1 MQFTRESLKNRVN
14 MKFFSTLLVLGL
26 FLIPNFTLAQNSLPS
41 AEVKTL
47 NGETVNLQDFA
58 NNGKLTIISLWATW
72 CAPCKKE
79 LDAIAELYEEW
90 QEVYNVELIAISIDT
105 RRQLAKVK
113 PMVETKGWPFL
124 ILSDANNTLTNV
136 LNYQTI
142 PQTYL
147 VDTNGQIVYSHNGYL
162 PGDEYELE
170 DKLKAIKAEGN

>member
-1 MQFTRESLKNRVN
+1 MKLFSKLTFTMALLAL
-14 MKFFSTLLVLGL
+14 FSYSATS
-26 FLIPNFTLAQNSLPS
+26 QSQLPS

-47 NGETVNLQDFA
+47 DGATVNLQDFA
-58 NNGKLTIISLWATW
+58 QNNKLTVISLWATW

-79 LDAIAELYEEW
+79 LDAITELYEDW
-90 QEVYNVELIAISIDT
+90 QADYNVEVVAISIDT

-124 ILSDANNTLTNV
+124 VLSDANNTLTNI

-147 VDTNGQIVYSHNGYL
+147 VDLNGNIVYSHNGYL

-170 DKLKAIKAEGN
+170 DQLKALTKNKD

>member
-1 MQFTRESLKNRVN
+1 
-14 MKFFSTLLVLGL
+14 MKIFSNLSC
-26 FLIPNFTLAQNSLPS
+26 TLAIFICLSAVTFAQTQLPS
-41 AEVKTL
+41 AEIKTL
-47 NGETVNLQDFA
+47 DGATINLQDFA
-58 NNGKLTIISLWATW
+58 QNGKPTIISLWATW

-79 LDAIAELYEEW
+79 LDAIAEVYEDW
-90 QEVYNVELIAISIDT
+90 QADYNVEVVAISIDT

-113 PMVETKGWPFL
+113 PMVETKGWPFQ

-147 VDTNGQIVYSHNGYL
+147 VDENGEIVYSHNGYL

-170 DKLKAIKAEGN
+170 DQLKALKED

>member
-1 MQFTRESLKNRVN
+1 
-14 MKFFSTLLVLGL
+14 MKIFSKLSCTLALLIFFSAIAFGQT
-26 FLIPNFTLAQNSLPS
+26 QLPS

-47 NGETVNLQDFA
+47 DGATINLQDFA
-58 NNGKLTIISLWATW
+58 QNGKLTIISLWATW

-79 LDAIAELYEEW
+79 LDAIAEIYEDW
-90 QEVYNVELIAISIDT
+90 QADYNVELVAISIDT

-113 PMVETKGWPFL
+113 PMVETKGWPFQ

-147 VDTNGQIVYSHNGYL
+147 IDENGQIVYSHNGYL

-170 DKLKAIKAEGN
+170 DQLKALTED

>member
-1 MQFTRESLKNRVN
+1 
-14 MKFFSTLLVLGL
+14 MKLFSKLVLAVALLTLCFGL
-26 FLIPNFTLAQNSLPS
+26 AISQSQLPS
-41 AEVKTL
+41 AEIKTL
-47 NGETVNLQDFA
+47 DGATVNLQDFA
-58 NNGKLTIISLWATW
+58 QNGKFTIISLWATW

-79 LDAIAELYEEW
+79 LDAITELYEDW
-90 QEVYNVELIAISIDT
+90 QADYNVELVAISIDT

-124 ILSDANNTLTNV
+124 VLSDANNALTNI

-147 VDTNGQIVYSHNGYL
+147 VDLNGQIVYSHNGYL

-170 DKLKAIKAEGN
+170 EQLKALTKNKD

>member
-1 MQFTRESLKNRVN
+1 MKIFSKLTFTVIILA
-14 MKFFSTLLVLGL
+14 LLGTVVYGQ
-26 FLIPNFTLAQNSLPS
+26 TQLPS

-47 NGETVNLQDFA
+47 DGATINLQDFA
-58 NNGKLTIISLWATW
+58 QNGKPTIISLWATW

-79 LDAIAELYEEW
+79 LDAIAEVYEDW
-90 QEVYNVELIAISIDT
+90 QEDYNVEVVAISIDT

-113 PMVETKGWPFL
+113 PMVETKGWPFQ

-147 VDTNGQIVYSHNGYL
+147 IDENGQIVYSHNGYL

-170 DKLKAIKAEGN
+170 DQLKALTED

>member
-1 MQFTRESLKNRVN
+1 MQFSRESLKNRVN
-14 MKFFSTLLVLGL
+14 MKIFSTLLVLGL

-90 QEVYNVELIAISIDT
+90 QEEYNVELIAISIDT

-170 DKLKAIKAEGN
+170 DKLKAIKEEGN

>member
-1 MQFTRESLKNRVN
+1 
-14 MKFFSTLLVLGL
+14 MKIFSKLGC
-26 FLIPNFTLAQNSLPS
+26 TLALLICLSTVAFAQTQLPS

-47 NGETVNLQDFA
+47 DGATINLQDFA
-58 NNGKLTIISLWATW
+58 QNGKPTIISLWATW

-79 LDAIAELYEEW
+79 LDAIAEVYEDW
-90 QEVYNVELIAISIDT
+90 QADYGVEVVAISIDT

-113 PMVETKGWPFL
+113 PMVETKGWPFQ

-147 VDTNGQIVYSHNGYL
+147 VDENGEIVYSHNGYL

-170 DKLKAIKAEGN
+170 DQLKALKED

>member
-1 MQFTRESLKNRVN
+1 
-14 MKFFSTLLVLGL
+14 MKIFSKVSCIAALLT
-26 FLIPNFTLAQNSLPS
+26 FLSAVSYGQTQLPS
-41 AEVKTL
+41 AEIKTL
-47 NGETVNLQDFA
+47 DGATINLQDFA
-58 NNGKLTIISLWATW
+58 QNGKPTIISLWATW

-79 LDAIAELYEEW
+79 LDAIAEVYEDW
-90 QEVYNVELIAISIDT
+90 QEDYNVELVAISIDT

-113 PMVETKGWPFL
+113 PMVETKGWPFQ

-147 VDTNGQIVYSHNGYL
+147 VDENGQIVYSHNGYL

-170 DKLKAIKAEGN
+170 DKLKALKED

>member
-1 MQFTRESLKNRVN
+1 
-14 MKFFSTLLVLGL
+14 MKFFSKLSS
-26 FLIPNFTLAQNSLPS
+26 TLALLTCLSAVTFAQTQLPS

-47 NGETVNLQDFA
+47 DGATINLQDFA
-58 NNGKLTIISLWATW
+58 QNGKPTIISLWATW

-79 LDAIAELYEEW
+79 LDAIAEVYEDW
-90 QEVYNVELIAISIDT
+90 QADYNVEVVAISIDT

-113 PMVETKGWPFL
+113 PMVETKGWPFQ

-147 VDTNGQIVYSHNGYL
+147 VDENGEIVYSHNGYL

-170 DKLKAIKAEGN
+170 DQLKALKED

>member
-1 MQFTRESLKNRVN
+1 
-14 MKFFSTLLVLGL
+14 MKFFSKLVYAIAL
-26 FLIPNFTLAQNSLPS
+26 FALSTTFAAGQTQLPS

-47 NGETVNLQDFA
+47 DGATINLQDFA
-58 NNGKLTIISLWATW
+58 QNGKLTIISLWATW

-79 LDAIAELYEEW
+79 LDAIAELYEDW
-90 QEVYNVELIAISIDT
+90 QEEYNVELIAISIDT

-113 PMVETKGWPFL
+113 PMVETKGWPFQV
-124 ILSDANNTLTNV
+124 LSDANNTLTNV

-147 VDTNGQIVYSHNGYL
+147 VDLNGQIVYSHNGYL

-170 DKLKAIKAEGN
+170 DQLKALTEDED